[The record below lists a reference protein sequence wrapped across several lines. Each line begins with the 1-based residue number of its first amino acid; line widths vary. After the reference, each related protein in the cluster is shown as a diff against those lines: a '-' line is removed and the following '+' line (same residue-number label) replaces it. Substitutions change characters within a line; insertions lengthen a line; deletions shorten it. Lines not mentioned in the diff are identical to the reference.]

1 LPGRMDRVIKEWGQG
16 QKGYFVS
23 GNRWPV
29 VFGIVAALTGGSA
42 AAQDLT
48 QGKTPAQLFAGDC
61 AACHKSTQGLAKG
74 GDPRSIASFLREHYT
89 TKPEMAEALAA
100 YVVGSGRGQSPT
112 DRGDSPGSRQGRGSA
127 SNDVAGRSTDGAR
140 PRGLIPM
147 IPILGDEPKPPD
159 AGDSPRPGARART
172 GPGAGDK
179 PADGEP
185 TRPVKPRPAV
195 AVGDAPKSADD
206 KDPPKSAAR
215 PDTRRSGD
223 DDSAGNDAKP
233 RSRAARTDDGRKP
246 GDAPVPT
253 GKLNSY
259 ARTGSSERDKATES
273 VEERVSKL
281 RSYATSGDPAP
292 TSLSA
297 PPKAVANP
305 PPETPVVSPEPSSDA
320 TKDALKP
327 AIEETPK
334 SEAIKS
340 EANDPSTPAAEDAP
354 KLSKPRKPAA
364 DATAAAK
371 RRTDAG
377 NAPVSSPMSF
387 FGRILSGGA
396 KPRNDQAD

>member
-1 LPGRMDRVIKEWGQG
+1 MDRVIKEWGQG

-127 SNDVAGRSTDGAR
+127 SNDVAGRSTDVAR

-147 IPILGDEPKPPD
+147 IPMLGDEPKPPD